1 MLGDDDYYTKENS
14 IKTLL
19 KVKVIF
25 KSRVLKLI
33 ELVYLFE
40 DKAEVELALKQLR
53 KYFEMVQVWI
63 EEAPARQETEDYRKV
78 IPLREIK
85 ADP

>member
-1 MLGDDDYYTKENS
+1 M
-14 IKTLL
+14 
-19 KVKVIF
+19 
-25 KSRVLKLI
+25 I
-33 ELVYLFE
+33 ELVYLYE
-40 DKAEVELALKQLR
+40 DKADVNLALKQLR